1 MSRPLRVAGWGT
13 LDDGAAVTWTIA
25 EGRRGRR
32 WREVVAR
39 DEAVRHSLLL
49 ETAVD
54 GRFSHLELA
63 RAGGLWTFHP
73 EPDGTLHGNHV
84 DPDGRTVRH
93 VEGLP
98 FAPDDL
104 LIIEGSPLGAAA
116 VAWRLAGAVQ
126 VGASLTARRRRP
138 PGGRRGRGGRV
149 DARGAARRRCLAPW
163 REPAVRDRR
172 RRDSRPRRPGDPAT
186 RGRLTPLR
194 RLTVDALWTTLVE
207 NAAEPGNSWISPFPR
222 AGRAG

>member
-1 MSRPLRVAGWGT
+1 MRVHGRVAPSLAGELEAVAARWAEDLLEVEGGRRRVMSAPLRVAGWGT

-32 WREVVAR
+32 WREVVAHG
-39 DEAVRHSLLL
+39 EAVRHSLLL
-49 ETAVD
+49 ETGAD

-98 FAPDDL
+98 FA
-104 LIIEGSPLGAAA
+104 SRRSARHR
-116 VAWRLAGAVQ
+116 RLSAG
-126 VGASLTARRRRP
+126 G
-138 PGGRRGRGGRV
+138 RGRGV
-149 DARGAARRRCLAPW
+149 AP
-163 REPAVRDRR
+163 
-172 RRDSRPRRPGDPAT
+172 
-186 RGRLTPLR
+186 
-194 RLTVDALWTTLVE
+194 
-207 NAAEPGNSWISPFPR
+207 
-222 AGRAG
+222 GRACSRWVRTSTLAAVVLRATGAVEAVTSMPVERLAKGTWRLGEGRPFEIDADGIPVLADREIRPLEVD

>member
-1 MSRPLRVAGWGT
+1 MSAPLRVAGWGT

-25 EGRRGRR
+25 AGRRGRR

-39 DEAVRHSLLL
+39 GDAVRHSLLL
-49 ETAVD
+49 ETGED

-93 VEGLP
+93 VQGLP

-104 LIIEGSPLGAAA
+104 LVVADSPLGSAAL
-116 VAWRLAGAVQ
+116 AWHLAGTVQ
-126 VGASLTARRRRP
+126 VGSVATLAAVVLRADGGIEPVAALRVERLAERVWRLGDGRP
-138 PGGRRGRGGRV
+138 FEIDADGIPVLADREIRPLEV
-149 DARGAARRRCLAPW
+149 D
-163 REPAVRDRR
+163 
-172 RRDSRPRRPGDPAT
+172 
-186 RGRLTPLR
+186 
-194 RLTVDALWTTLVE
+194 
-207 NAAEPGNSWISPFPR
+207 
-222 AGRAG
+222 